1 MKSIMRALHR
11 GIYRERLRRLV
22 DLLVGIVRPGDR
34 MLDVGC
40 GNGTLLHALTSD
52 SRCPRGVV
60 PMGVERVA
68 RGGEPIPVVAYSGG
82 RLPFDDAS
90 FDVVTIADVLH
101 HEPDDE
107 ALLRECL
114 RVARRVVVVKD
125 HAREGPLARWRIS
138 LMDWAANAPY
148 GVPCL
153 YRYHSLPEWRAL
165 CARVHAPIADL
176 ISPMRLYPPGWELLF
191 GGRLQ
196 IVAVLDAAAARA
208 GRTG

>member
-1 MKSIMRALHR
+1 VKSIMKSLHR
-11 GIYRERLRRLV
+11 GIYAERLRRLV
-22 DLLVGIVRPGDR
+22 DLLLDVVRPNDR
-34 MLDVGC
+34 ILDVGC
-40 GNGTLLHALTSD
+40 GNGTLLDALVRD
-52 SRCPRGVV
+52 PRCPKSVS

-68 RGGEPIPVVAYSGG
+68 RGGEPIPVIAYDGG

-90 FDVVTIADVLH
+90 FDVVTVADVLH
-101 HEPDDE
+101 HEPDEE

-125 HAREGPLARWRIS
+125 HAREGPLAQSRIS

-153 YRYHSLPEWRAL
+153 YRYHSLQEWRAL
-165 CARVHAPIADL
+165 CARVHAPILKL
-176 ISPMRLYPPGWELLF
+176 ISPMRLYPRGWELLF

-208 GRTG
+208 R